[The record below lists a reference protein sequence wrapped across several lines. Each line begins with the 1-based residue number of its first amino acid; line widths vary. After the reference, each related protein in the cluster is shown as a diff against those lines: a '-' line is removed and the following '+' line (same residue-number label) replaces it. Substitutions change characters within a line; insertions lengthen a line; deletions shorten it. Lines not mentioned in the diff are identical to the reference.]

1 MNIVPLTNEEQI
13 KTDCQFKVIVK
24 YTDFTSTVAAT
35 AQTINIT
42 GVPAGF
48 VFSKIISH
56 TITAFTGGAISAY
69 GISMGTSTA
78 GTVALLANNSAFTA
92 PILTN
97 TAVALTS
104 VAATTITATA
114 TPVTGACSAAT
125 AGEVHYYFQA
135 FAIPAYQS
143 Q

>member
-24 YTDFTSTVAAT
+24 YTDFTNTTSAT

-42 GVPAGF
+42 TVPAGM

-56 TITAFTGGAISAY
+56 TVTAFVGPSITAYTISV
-69 GISMGTSTA
+69 GTLA
-78 GTVALLANNSAFTA
+78 GVTSLLAGNSAFTA

-97 TAVALTS
+97 TAVSLTA

-114 TPVTGACSAAT
+114 TPSGAALSAAT

-135 FAIPAYQS
+135 VAIPAYQN